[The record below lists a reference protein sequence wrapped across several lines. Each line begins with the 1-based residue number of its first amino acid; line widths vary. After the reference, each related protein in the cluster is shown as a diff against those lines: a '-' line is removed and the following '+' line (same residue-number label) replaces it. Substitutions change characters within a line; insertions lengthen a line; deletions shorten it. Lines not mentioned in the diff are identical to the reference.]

1 MSTQAR
7 NRDELRARFQ
17 TALQRLKDECPLE
30 YSIAN
35 ASPQL
40 QAAYVEVLRHWLE
53 KATPPS
59 CDLLPR
65 SFLDALL
72 AMDVVVE
79 QEAGIGCY
87 PFSARDTDIHVDHGA
102 GVVAAM
108 CAFDAL
114 AIPRL
119 VRGAS
124 RVTAR
129 CMVCRCHLAAA
140 VEANGSLAHG
150 TDEGIRVVWSPRDR
164 TKGAC
169 SDALCSGIRFL
180 CKHCSA
186 PEDAAGYT
194 LAEAAALANNF
205 FAFQARL
212 LAHYPYP
219 EQLGNL
225 DPKA

>member
-1 MSTQAR
+1 MSTQTR

-17 TALQRLKDECPLE
+17 MALQRLKDACPFE
-30 YSIAN
+30 YGIAN

-40 QAAYVEVLRHWLE
+40 QVAYAKVLRHWLE
-53 KATPPS
+53 KMTPPGR
-59 CDLLPR
+59 DLLPP
-65 SFLDALL
+65 SFLDALV

-87 PFSARDTDIHVDHGA
+87 PFSARDTGIHVDHGA

-119 VRGAS
+119 ARSAS

-129 CMVCRCHLAAA
+129 CMVCRCHLAVA

-150 TDEGIRVVWSPRDR
+150 MDEGIRVVWPPRDI

-169 SDALCSGIRFL
+169 SYALCSGIRFL
-180 CKHCSA
+180 CKYCSIPA
-186 PEDAAGYT
+186 GTAGYQ

-212 LAHYPYP
+212 LTHYPA
-219 EQLGNL
+219 QLGDSSL
-225 DPKA
+225 F